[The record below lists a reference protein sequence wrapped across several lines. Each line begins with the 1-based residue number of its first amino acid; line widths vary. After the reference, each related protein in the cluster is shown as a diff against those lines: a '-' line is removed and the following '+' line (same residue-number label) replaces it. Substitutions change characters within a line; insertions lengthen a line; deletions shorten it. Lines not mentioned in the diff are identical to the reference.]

1 MRKKNCMGEIGLVR
15 LLESEFRFKE
25 ERGRGL
31 RNPSGSLYRLFLV
44 PVKIMTD
51 SRAWGE
57 QRNGER

>member
-1 MRKKNCMGEIGLVR
+1 MGEIGLVR